1 MFYILFRSCF
11 KSTLHFVYILFQF
24 VLHFELAIC
33 SKFVLHFVC
42 IVFQVCLPFYLNIVL
57 QFVLDFGCIFQI
69 LYPMSLFAFC
79 SCF

>member
-1 MFYILFRSCF
+1 
-11 KSTLHFVYILFQF
+11 
-24 VLHFELAIC
+24 
-33 SKFVLHFVC
+33 
-42 IVFQVCLPFYLNIVL
+42 LNIVL